1 VSSGLRLPSHA
12 ILSTSRVH
20 CGFPMPRGS
29 VISIIRA
36 SDVDAELTGS
46 GGDRSSAVF
55 IVGEKLGWRAMLGCP
70 KESIMLR
77 QEGVVRSDPRLCA
90 AGCRRL

>member
-1 VSSGLRLPSHA
+1 
-12 ILSTSRVH
+12 
-20 CGFPMPRGS
+20 MPRGS

-77 QEGVVRSDPRLCA
+77 QEGVVGPTLACVPQD
-90 AGCRRL
+90 AGGCDHGFL